1 MKFVVLS
8 LNRLKLYPCQE
19 AQNCNLVDY
28 FDGAPRTTNRN
39 DGGHRAASA
48 RARGQPTARLVVW
61 GPGPGGRGRR
71 RRRRGRVKKGLR
83 SPTRAPPSGAADGR
97 RLELR
102 ETERLG
108 DFHK

>member
-48 RARGQPTARLVVW
+48 RARGQPAARLVVW
-61 GPGPGGRGRR
+61 GPGGRGRR
-71 RRRRGRVKKGLR
+71 RR
-83 SPTRAPPSGAADGR
+83 AADG
-97 RLELR
+97 E
-102 ETERLG
+102 G
-108 DFHK
+108 